1 MRGCCVFGLGW
12 SAERD
17 TSPQPPIHSFVCS
30 WPVAR
35 SHVGDRM
42 ATTFTRS
49 TGDIFRP
56 YGRDEVR
63 WYPMAA
69 SQSFKMGEPVILDS
83 ASTENR
89 IKVSAD
95 NPTANIVG
103 VAAANA
109 SDCANSD
116 GTTTAAMCPVWI
128 AKPHLSFR
136 IQTFNTDAI
145 DYTDIGTARALQV
158 HATLAN
164 TWVVDTSDAG
174 NDSVVIERYLEGVEG
189 DFAGIA
195 QVHFQ
200 PAATIWGV
208 GA

>member
-1 MRGCCVFGLGW
+1 
-12 SAERD
+12 
-17 TSPQPPIHSFVCS
+17 
-30 WPVAR
+30 
-35 SHVGDRM
+35 M
-42 ATTFTRS
+42 ATFSRS

-63 WYPMAA
+63 WYPEAA
-69 SQSFKMGEPVILDS
+69 SQSFKMGEPVILDA

-89 IKVSAD
+89 VKVAAD

-109 SDCANSD
+109 S
-116 GTTTAAMCPVWI
+116 GTTAALVPVWI
-128 AKPHLSFR
+128 AKPHLSFQ

-145 DYTDIGTARALQV
+145 DYTDIGTARAIQV

-164 TWVVDTSDAG
+164 TWVVDTSDAS
-174 NDSVVIERYLEGVEG
+174 NDSVVVERYLEGVEG
-189 DFAGIA
+189 DLAGMA